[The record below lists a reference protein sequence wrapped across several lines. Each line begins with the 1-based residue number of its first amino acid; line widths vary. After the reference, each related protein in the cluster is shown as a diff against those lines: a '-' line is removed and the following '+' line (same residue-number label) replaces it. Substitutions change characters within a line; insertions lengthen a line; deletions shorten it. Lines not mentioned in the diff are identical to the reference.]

1 MWRAV
6 WLVASVFSAVSS
18 CDDATK
24 GKAAATVGSAVPI
37 VDAGTPS
44 TATVRYAVTSATSRI
59 AFVGS
64 KVTGK
69 HEGSFGKFVGT
80 IDVPGGKLEASA
92 LTIEIDAASLKTDDE
107 DLDDH
112 LKSKDFFD
120 VGRFPSVSFT
130 STSIAPGSGTAGS
143 THTLS
148 GNLALH
154 GVTRSI
160 SVPATIKLEG
170 GFVSATSEFTIKR
183 RDFGIVYPG
192 KPDDLIKDEVVVKVA
207 IKAQRTG

>member
-1 MWRAV
+1 
-6 WLVASVFSAVSS
+6 
-18 CDDATK
+18 
-24 GKAAATVGSAVPI
+24 
-37 VDAGTPS
+37 
-44 TATVRYAVTSATSRI
+44 VTSAASRI
-59 AFVGS
+59 GFVGS

-69 HEGSFGKFVGT
+69 HEGSFGKFAGT
-80 IDVPGGKLEASA
+80 IDVRGGKLEVST
-92 LTIEIDAASLKTDDE
+92 LTIEVDAASLKTDDE
-107 DLDDH
+107 ELDEH

-120 VGRFPSVSFT
+120 VGKFPKVSFT
-130 STSIAPGSGTAGS
+130 STAIALGSTTAGS

-170 GFVSATSEFTIKR
+170 GLVTATSEFTIKR

-192 KPDDLIKDEVVVKVA
+192 KPDDLIKDEVLVKVD
-207 IKAQRTG
+207 IKAQPTS